1 MQKFHETERVRKN
14 FFEEFTTAYN
24 ALVPEAAAAVV
35 ASAAADEK
43 PPEPQKPKKGEKQAL
58 LAQFR
63 DEAEKSVTAEIDAR
77 TVILT
82 QDGTHQ
88 ELSARLSSTRLY
100 QNLTESS
107 VRFMAFY
114 DVKNAMLMERRS
126 TETVVQREPIVDMV
140 KFTAF
145 CEVANGILKHGT
157 DFVWILAGKS
167 DANVDKIRKKVAE
180 LGWKD
185 KAVHLVYDWKKSQ
198 KWYVKKMRGM
208 ANSRTYEKA
217 ILCWK
222 GKFPSGLP
230 RDRQYVDA
238 GSELYVDT
246 MLKVPVLH
254 PKDLTYVDPSVFSE
268 SLKAMCGSS
277 EVDEEEPEGTPVDG
291 TPVAASAAEVRPLS
305 EHVKK
310 RRLYRTA
317 TDESVVWFP
326 HDNHPDL
333 LKELVWE
340 SGSPRWLLHGTPASG
355 SGVIGCLETGSSVI
369 ALCENAHHQ
378 KHLTIALRERAV
390 EAMLAG
396 SRIFQDESLQ
406 ARALE
411 LCPKMDKEKKAKK
424 IEQKNAVEAASS
436 DSESDS
442 DKKEKEKEA
451 KEKEAKE
458 NKKKDKKKDKKKGSP
473 GKKKGG
479 SKKRK
484 RSDTD
489 SSSDSTSASS

>member
-1 MQKFHETERVRKN
+1 
-14 FFEEFTTAYN
+14 
-24 ALVPEAAAAVV
+24 
-35 ASAAADEK
+35 
-43 PPEPQKPKKGEKQAL
+43 
-58 LAQFR
+58 
-63 DEAEKSVTAEIDAR
+63 
-77 TVILT
+77 
-82 QDGTHQ
+82 
-88 ELSARLSSTRLY
+88 
-100 QNLTESS
+100 
-107 VRFMAFY
+107 MAFY

-167 DANVDKIRKKVAE
+167 DANVDKIRKKMAE
-180 LGWKD
+180 LGWRE

-208 ANSRTYEKA
+208 ANSKTYEKA

-254 PKDLTYVDPSVFSE
+254 PKALTYVDASVLAE
-268 SLKAMCGSS
+268 SLKTMCGFS
-277 EVDEEEPEGTPVDG
+277 DELEEPEEAEEAKVE
-291 TPVAASAAEVRPLS
+291 PVAASAASMRPLQ

-333 LKELVWE
+333 LKEFVWE
-340 SGSPRWLLHGTPASG
+340 SGSPRWVLHGTPASG
-355 SGVIGCLETGSSVI
+355 AGIIGCFETGASVV
-369 ALCENAHHQ
+369 ALCEDTHHQ
-378 KHLTIALRERAV
+378 KHLEIALRERAV
-390 EAMLAG
+390 EAMLSG
-396 SRIFQDESLQ
+396 SSRIFKDETLQ

-411 LCPKMDKEKKAKK
+411 LCPQMNKEKKAEKMDV
-424 IEQKNAVEAASS
+424 EEEGDKNDVVEGDS
-436 DSESDS
+436 DSDS
-442 DKKEKEKEA
+442 DKKE
-451 KEKEAKE
+451 
-458 NKKKDKKKDKKKGSP
+458 NKKNEKKDT
-473 GKKKGG
+473 
-479 SKKRK
+479 KKRK
-484 RSDTD
+484 RGDTD
-489 SSSDSTSASS
+489 SSSDSSSS